1 MILKKTFKMFFFEL
15 VLESE
20 SFQAQSTSPTRNS
33 NKMVCSI
40 AKCLEWNKLTYCR
53 SRKMTTWSAEI
64 WSLKAIV
71 GRISACVWLCKFSAS
86 IVLYWLLCV
95 SFISIMKLIMEQTII
110 VRALVFI
117 YLFIY
122 LFIYFQWIS
131 LMLFIENDSTS
142 VECKFLAKFLLMLH
156 HSCT

>member
-117 YLFIY
+117 YLFSVN
-122 LFIYFQWIS
+122 IS
-131 LMLFIENDSTS
+131 NAFHWKRFYICWVQISGKILVD
-142 VECKFLAKFLLMLH
+142 AAP
-156 HSCT
+156 